1 MDEEE
6 GSDDS
11 EELEDE
17 GPLDAETIRL
27 RARMQA
33 AMEAAESGASA
44 GASRPKTSKGKE
56 RATAQ
61 NEEDW
66 SAYDMAPLPLPASV
80 LSAAAKSDAA
90 RKAAAAKRKI
100 AQADVETESKRTKK
114 KKVKDAGDVRE
125 KRIK

>member
-11 EELEDE
+11 EQLEDE

-44 GASRPKTSKGKE
+44 GASRPKSSKGKE

-90 RKAAAAKRKI
+90 RKAAAKRKI

-114 KKVKDAGDVRE
+114 KRAKEVGDVRE